1 MALKKQVT
9 LTQHGN
15 FECGKGS
22 HSDDSEGEQQEQN
35 GAPSTHRQ
43 QGDPEEPPAN
53 DAEHQMMMQAAASAF
68 DSNDDGDRECAANND
83 RSENYEL
90 SQEELVNLTQQFG
103 DHSLVEAR
111 EQYASVGG
119 AKEGDHNDYDDDQ
132 WEDDVQHRNLT
143 QDAYDSDPEVV
154 DVVGTEV
161 DSSTSGSSG
170 GGGAAALQRQG
181 SIEPFLQPTPAKKRR
196 VHQDNDRE
204 VRIEVRGD
212 AGMIEK
218 IYRLK
223 EVFQSSSSR
232 KGEIFVIEKFHY
244 KGKTTKSAECRVLMR
259 LKDTYIGPSE
269 MDNDFI
275 GSGKEPKYVQLYE
288 TKTIPLKLLDKR
300 LTCIPPKESK
310 TLLWH
315 PNKKGNTGV
324 GFKIAY
330 SLPIR
335 KKMRQSL
342 HASGKS
348 EITCL
353 ELFAGAGGMS
363 QGLRAA
369 GFTVKWAV
377 ENDAN
382 AATTWKMNHQGDD
395 SIIFCEDLDVFHGK
409 VKEGKE
415 SPYDEINSDSVNHI
429 Q

>member
-9 LTQHGN
+9 LTQY
-15 FECGKGS
+15 GKGS

-35 GAPSTHRQ
+35 GAPPHRQ
-43 QGDPEEPPAN
+43 QGDPEGPPAN
-53 DAEHQMMMQAAASAF
+53 DAEHQMMVQAAASAF
-68 DSNDDGDRECAANND
+68 ESNGDGDREGAANND

-103 DHSLVEAR
+103 DHSLVEQR
-111 EQYASVGG
+111 EQDTSVGG
-119 AKEGDHNDYDDDQ
+119 AKEGDHNDYDHDQ
-132 WEDDVQHRNLT
+132 SEDDFQHRNLT

-154 DVVGTEV
+154 DVGGTEV
-161 DSSTSGSSG
+161 DSSTSGSS

-196 VHQDNDRE
+196 VHRDTDRE

-212 AGMIEK
+212 VGMIEK

-232 KGEIFVIEKFHY
+232 KGEIFVIEKFHHM
-244 KGKTTKSAECRVLMR
+244 GKTTKSAECRVLMR

-310 TLLWH
+310 TLIWH

-369 GFTVKWAV
+369 GLTVKWAV

-395 SIIFCEDLDVFHGK
+395 SIIFCEDLDVFYGK
-409 VKEGKE
+409 IKEGKE